1 MVRSLGDR
9 RRGVATLALPNDRLI
24 RTANVEIT
32 MALTRKDWKSL
43 GAIVLA
49 TQGPAY
55 AARLRDRA
63 DRAVDSRE
71 RARLRSRADIVESA
85 AASPKETVD
94 AVEILHDLA
103 FGKPRRR
110 VNGKSKANPRR
121 R

>member
-1 MVRSLGDR
+1 MAD
-9 RRGVATLALPNDRLI
+9 
-24 RTANVEIT
+24 VEIV

-55 AARLRDRA
+55 AARLRDKA
-63 DRAVDSRE
+63 DRAVDPRE
-71 RARLRSRADIVESA
+71 RVRLRSRADIVESA

-110 VNGKSKANPRR
+110 ANGKSKANSKRR
-121 R
+121 